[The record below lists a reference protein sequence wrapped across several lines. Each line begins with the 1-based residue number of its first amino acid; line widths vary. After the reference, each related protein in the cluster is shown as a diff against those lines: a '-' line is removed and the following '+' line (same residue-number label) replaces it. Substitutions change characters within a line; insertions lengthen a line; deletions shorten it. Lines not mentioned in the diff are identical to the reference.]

1 MKCFIKARL
10 CNIRTGAFIA
20 NGLFVKNND
29 KVYFVTDSTSLPSPN
44 VNAVIDGLT
53 FTSANGPVRI
63 TMLEDCEP
71 SDSFVTIAL
80 RIHGER
86 GLHGT
91 HYGVSLDEHVI
102 DASQDSGSYSLSEL
116 FAAAQAEA
124 SVIGG
129 VAIKAG
135 YTQTQIYSGFSGYHS
150 NQRTHHFN
158 TPLEADKPWRIGIEL
173 ELYAKNQAAYN
184 TITRA
189 QSNWFQCESDSSL
202 NQASYA
208 IEMKTIPLKACDAH
222 NVDFWDEPMARL
234 KQLANSKGYTSTG
247 LHVHIGK
254 EILGNTRAEQIKTLD
269 KLLFFYTYL
278 LEDVDENNEKNIT
291 ICGRAQGY
299 HCEKGECKTDMGNI
313 AKELGMEALS
323 KSPTLATKVGESMRD
338 RCNDHRGD
346 INIQNLNTYGT
357 IEFRKGKGII
367 GKTRIAGLVT
377 WWEQMCLYCRETAAS
392 DLSFNDFFTKVCRE
406 HPCVSY
412 FFQRDEEQ

>member
-10 CNIRTGAFIA
+10 SNIRTGAFIA
-20 NGLFVKNND
+20 NGLFVKNDD
-29 KVYFVTDSTSLPSPN
+29 KVYFVTNSTTMSLPGS
-44 VNAVIDGLT
+44 ADVIDGLM
-53 FTSANGPVRI
+53 FTSQNSPVHI
-63 TMLEDCEP
+63 VKLEGCEP
-71 SDSFVTIAL
+71 SDSFVTVAL
-80 RIHGER
+80 RVNGGRALCGEC
-86 GLHGT
+86 
-91 HYGVSLDEHVI
+91 YGVLLDEHVI
-102 DASQDSGSYSLSEL
+102 NASESSYSLTEL
-116 FAAAQAEA
+116 FADANNEA
-124 SVIGG
+124 SIING

-135 YTQTQIYSGFSGYHS
+135 YTQTQMYSGFSGYHS
-150 NQRTHHFN
+150 NQRTHTFN
-158 TPLEADKPWRIGIEL
+158 TPLQADKPWRIGIEL

-184 TITRA
+184 AITGAR
-189 QSNWFQCESDSSL
+189 SNWFQCESDSSL

-222 NVDFWDEPMARL
+222 NIDFWNEPMARL

-254 EILGNTRAEQIKTLD
+254 EILGDTREEQTRTLD

-299 HCEKGECKTDMGNI
+299 CCSKGECKTELGN
-313 AKELGMEALS
+313 AVKELGVETAF
-323 KSPTLATKVGESMRD
+323 KSPSLAKQVGVSMRD

-346 INIQNLNTYGT
+346 INIRPLNSYGT

-377 WWEQMCLYCRETAAS
+377 WWEQMCLYCRNTPAAE
-392 DLSFNDFFTKVCRE
+392 LSFNDFFTKVCRE